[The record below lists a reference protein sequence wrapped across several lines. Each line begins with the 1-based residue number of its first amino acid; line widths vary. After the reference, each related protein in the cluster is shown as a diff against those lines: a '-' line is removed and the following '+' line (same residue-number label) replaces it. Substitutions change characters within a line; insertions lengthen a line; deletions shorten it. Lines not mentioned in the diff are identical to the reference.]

1 VRAATRT
8 INSGQKRDRQG
19 DLKVDLE
26 AILARGLGRIKAMT
40 TKGMVD
46 YKRGERSHT
55 AAAAAAA
62 GGRET
67 KVIHLGMIVQAV
79 VGRQKELAEKVS
91 AAIRDS
97 RRADE
102 EEEGITK
109 AGQLQTQH
117 FSFSG
122 FSSFLDSYR
131 QFDSHPT
138 PQCSSVSQSEFLG
151 GGLWLWVG

>member
-40 TKGMVD
+40 TKGMVS

-55 AAAAAAA
+55 AAAAAA

-102 EEEGITK
+102 EEEGVTK
-109 AGQLQTQH
+109 GWTVTDTAFFLC
-117 FSFSG
+117 G
-122 FSSFLDSYR
+122 FFLILR
-131 QFDSHPT
+131 
-138 PQCSSVSQSEFLG
+138 FLSAI
-151 GGLWLWVG
+151 

>member
-1 VRAATRT
+1 VATRT

-26 AILARGLGRIKAMT
+26 AILARGLGRIKGMT
-40 TKGMVD
+40 TKGMVS
-46 YKRGERSHT
+46 KRGERSHT
-55 AAAAAAA
+55 AAAAAA

-67 KVIHLGMIVQAV
+67 KVIHLGMTVQAV

-102 EEEGITK
+102 EEGVTK
-109 AGQLQTQH
+109 GWTVTDTAFFL
-117 FSFSG
+117 FG
-122 FSSFLDSYR
+122 FFLILR
-131 QFDSHPT
+131 
-138 PQCSSVSQSEFLG
+138 FLSAI
-151 GGLWLWVG
+151 

>member
-1 VRAATRT
+1 MRAATRT

-26 AILARGLGRIKAMT
+26 AILARGLGRIKGMT
-40 TKGMVD
+40 TKGMVS
-46 YKRGERSHT
+46 KRGERSHT
-55 AAAAAAA
+55 AAA

-67 KVIHLGMIVQAV
+67 KVIHLGMTVQAV
-79 VGRQKELAEKVS
+79 VGRQKELTEKVS

-109 AGQLQTQH
+109 GWTVTDTAFFL
-117 FSFSG
+117 FG
-122 FSSFLDSYR
+122 FFLILR
-131 QFDSHPT
+131 
-138 PQCSSVSQSEFLG
+138 FLSAI
-151 GGLWLWVG
+151 

>member
-1 VRAATRT
+1 VATRT

-26 AILARGLGRIKAMT
+26 AILARGLGRIKGMT
-40 TKGMVD
+40 TKGMVS
-46 YKRGERSHT
+46 KRGERSHT
-55 AAAAAAA
+55 AAAAAAAA

-67 KVIHLGMIVQAV
+67 KVIHLGMTVQAV

-102 EEEGITK
+102 EEGITK
-109 AGQLQTQH
+109 GWTVTDTAFFL
-117 FSFSG
+117 FG
-122 FSSFLDSYR
+122 FFLILR
-131 QFDSHPT
+131 
-138 PQCSSVSQSEFLG
+138 FLSAI
-151 GGLWLWVG
+151 

>member
-1 VRAATRT
+1 VATRT

-26 AILARGLGRIKAMT
+26 AILARGLGRIKGMT
-40 TKGMVD
+40 TKGMVS
-46 YKRGERSHT
+46 KRGERSHT
-55 AAAAAAA
+55 AAAAAA

-67 KVIHLGMIVQAV
+67 KVIHLGMTVQAV

-102 EEEGITK
+102 EEGITK
-109 AGQLQTQH
+109 GWTVTDTAFFL
-117 FSFSG
+117 FG
-122 FSSFLDSYR
+122 FFLILR
-131 QFDSHPT
+131 
-138 PQCSSVSQSEFLG
+138 FLSAI
-151 GGLWLWVG
+151 

>member
-1 VRAATRT
+1 MATRT

-26 AILARGLGRIKAMT
+26 AILARGLGRIKGMT
-40 TKGMVD
+40 TKGMVS
-46 YKRGERSHT
+46 KRGERSHT
-55 AAAAAAA
+55 AAAAAA

-67 KVIHLGMIVQAV
+67 KVIHLGMTVQAV

-102 EEEGITK
+102 EEGITK
-109 AGQLQTQH
+109 GWTVTVTAFFL
-117 FSFSG
+117 FG
-122 FSSFLDSYR
+122 FFLILR
-131 QFDSHPT
+131 
-138 PQCSSVSQSEFLG
+138 FLSAI
-151 GGLWLWVG
+151 

>member
-1 VRAATRT
+1 VATRT

-26 AILARGLGRIKAMT
+26 AILARGLGRIKGMT
-40 TKGMVD
+40 TKGMVS
-46 YKRGERSHT
+46 KRGERSHT
-55 AAAAAAA
+55 AAAAAA

-67 KVIHLGMIVQAV
+67 KVIHLGMTVQAV

-102 EEEGITK
+102 EEGITK
-109 AGQLQTQH
+109 GWTVTVTAFFL
-117 FSFSG
+117 FG
-122 FSSFLDSYR
+122 FFLILR
-131 QFDSHPT
+131 
-138 PQCSSVSQSEFLG
+138 FLSAI
-151 GGLWLWVG
+151 

>member
-1 VRAATRT
+1 MATRT

-26 AILARGLGRIKAMT
+26 AILARGLGRIKGMT
-40 TKGMVD
+40 TKGMVS
-46 YKRGERSHT
+46 KRGERSHT
-55 AAAAAAA
+55 AAAAAAAA

-67 KVIHLGMIVQAV
+67 KVIHLGMTVQAV

-102 EEEGITK
+102 EEGITK
-109 AGQLQTQH
+109 GWTVTDTAFFL
-117 FSFSG
+117 FG
-122 FSSFLDSYR
+122 FFLILR
-131 QFDSHPT
+131 
-138 PQCSSVSQSEFLG
+138 FLSAI
-151 GGLWLWVG
+151 

>member
-1 VRAATRT
+1 VGTRT

-26 AILARGLGRIKAMT
+26 AILAGGLGRIKAMT
-40 TKGMVD
+40 TKGMVS

-55 AAAAAAA
+55 AAVAAA
-62 GGRET
+62 GGREK

-102 EEEGITK
+102 EEGVTK
-109 AGQLQTQH
+109 GWTVTDTA
-117 FSFSG
+117 FFFFG
-122 FSSFLDSYR
+122 FFLILR
-131 QFDSHPT
+131 
-138 PQCSSVSQSEFLG
+138 FLSAI
-151 GGLWLWVG
+151 

>member
-1 VRAATRT
+1 MATRT

-40 TKGMVD
+40 TKGMVS

-55 AAAAAAA
+55 AAAAAA

-67 KVIHLGMIVQAV
+67 KVIHLGTIVQAV

-102 EEEGITK
+102 EEEEEGVTK
-109 AGQLQTQH
+109 GWTVIDTAFFL
-117 FSFSG
+117 FG
-122 FSSFLDSYR
+122 FFLILR
-131 QFDSHPT
+131 
-138 PQCSSVSQSEFLG
+138 FLSAI
-151 GGLWLWVG
+151 

>member
-40 TKGMVD
+40 TKGMVS
-46 YKRGERSHT
+46 YKRGERSHM
-55 AAAAAAA
+55 AAAAAA

-102 EEEGITK
+102 EEEEEEGVTK
-109 AGQLQTQH
+109 GWTVTDTAFFLC
-117 FSFSG
+117 G
-122 FSSFLDSYR
+122 FFLILR
-131 QFDSHPT
+131 
-138 PQCSSVSQSEFLG
+138 FLSAI
-151 GGLWLWVG
+151 

>member
-1 VRAATRT
+1 VATRT

-26 AILARGLGRIKAMT
+26 AILARGLGRIKGMT
-40 TKGMVD
+40 TKGMVS
-46 YKRGERSHT
+46 KRGERSHT

-67 KVIHLGMIVQAV
+67 KVIHLGMTVQAV

-102 EEEGITK
+102 EEGITK
-109 AGQLQTQH
+109 GWTVTDTAFFL
-117 FSFSG
+117 FG
-122 FSSFLDSYR
+122 FFLILR
-131 QFDSHPT
+131 
-138 PQCSSVSQSEFLG
+138 FLSAI
-151 GGLWLWVG
+151 

>member
-102 EEEGITK
+102 EEEGVTK
-109 AGQLQTQH
+109 GWTVTDTAFFL
-117 FSFSG
+117 FG
-122 FSSFLDSYR
+122 FFLILR
-131 QFDSHPT
+131 
-138 PQCSSVSQSEFLG
+138 FLSAI
-151 GGLWLWVG
+151 

>member
-1 VRAATRT
+1 VRAVTRKV
-8 INSGQKRDRQG
+8 NSGQKRDRQG

-26 AILARGLGRIKAMT
+26 AILARGLGRIEAVT
-40 TKGMVD
+40 TKGMVS

-55 AAAAAAA
+55 AAAAAAAA

-91 AAIRDS
+91 TAIRDS

-102 EEEGITK
+102 EEGVTK
-109 AGQLQTQH
+109 GWTVTDTAFFL
-117 FSFSG
+117 FG
-122 FSSFLDSYR
+122 FFLVLR
-131 QFDSHPT
+131 
-138 PQCSSVSQSEFLG
+138 FLSAI
-151 GGLWLWVG
+151 

>member
-1 VRAATRT
+1 MATRT

-26 AILARGLGRIKAMT
+26 AILARGLGRIKGMT
-40 TKGMVD
+40 TKGMVS
-46 YKRGERSHT
+46 KRGERSHT
-55 AAAAAAA
+55 AAAA

-67 KVIHLGMIVQAV
+67 KVIHLGMTVQAV

-102 EEEGITK
+102 EEGITK
-109 AGQLQTQH
+109 GWTVTDTAFFL
-117 FSFSG
+117 FG
-122 FSSFLDSYR
+122 FFLILR
-131 QFDSHPT
+131 
-138 PQCSSVSQSEFLG
+138 FLSAI
-151 GGLWLWVG
+151 

>member
-1 VRAATRT
+1 MATRT

-26 AILARGLGRIKAMT
+26 AILARGLGRIKGMT
-40 TKGMVD
+40 TKGMVS
-46 YKRGERSHT
+46 KRGERSHT
-55 AAAAAAA
+55 AAAAAA

-67 KVIHLGMIVQAV
+67 KVIHLGMTVQAV

-102 EEEGITK
+102 EEGITK
-109 AGQLQTQH
+109 GWTVTDTAFFL
-117 FSFSG
+117 FG
-122 FSSFLDSYR
+122 FFLILR
-131 QFDSHPT
+131 
-138 PQCSSVSQSEFLG
+138 FLSAI
-151 GGLWLWVG
+151 

>member
-55 AAAAAAA
+55 AAA

-102 EEEGITK
+102 EEEGVTK
-109 AGQLQTQH
+109 GWTVTDTAFFL
-117 FSFSG
+117 FG
-122 FSSFLDSYR
+122 FFLILR
-131 QFDSHPT
+131 
-138 PQCSSVSQSEFLG
+138 FLSAI
-151 GGLWLWVG
+151 